1 MYRIF
6 GKPGCTS
13 FLYNTSP
20 RTSLRSVVSIAFL
33 GACRLNIKWDFT
45 MTLKITIQTRYAVV
59 FSGLIFLLM
68 MVTCSEL
75 FAQDQNTKGV
85 EITSEK
91 TDKRDLPVI
100 TAVPPLVQTIQTSL
114 WDPPSPDPSGGAYIQ
129 SSNNLLISDGE
140 VNEMAIFDTINVW
153 EITLSGVQV
162 QEFTTF
168 DLPDSIFSDEPTGV
182 AYNPDNDHLYFT
194 DDTGIRRV
202 YEMNPGPDGLYDT
215 ADDTIT
221 SFKTADFGSTDPEG
235 IAYDTFQGHLFI
247 ADGVMAEIYEISPG
261 TNGEFD
267 GVLPPGDDVVV
278 DSFDTAILGLNDPEG
293 VEFNF
298 DNGNLYIVSQSD
310 NIIVETT
317 RSGVYVQDF
326 DFSSY
331 GVVRPAGLAYAPNSA
346 NPAERSIYLVDR
358 GVDNDNDPNEN
369 DGRIFE
375 FNLGPLTPRLVID
388 DVMVIEGDAG
398 TVNAIFTVS
407 LSGVSQ
413 QVTVD
418 YATADGT
425 ATEADNDYV
434 ATSGQVTFQPGE
446 TSQPITVVVN
456 SDLTDEPDETF
467 FVNLSN
473 ATNADIGDDQGIGTI
488 TNDDSPDPVTVS
500 FQDGVNGYNGT
511 RDTKLRA
518 NFATTNYGTADE
530 LELDGDPDESA
541 ILFWDLTNIPVGS
554 IIQSVDITV
563 NITNTSGATYE
574 IYDLKQS
581 WIESEAT
588 WNDYATGQSWEVAG
602 ADGSGDRGSTEFGT
616 IDGDTLGASTV
627 SLNAAGVAIVQS
639 WVDDPS
645 SNQGFII
652 QDYVAATNSLDFSSR
667 ETTTIADRPKIT
679 VTYLPAIT
687 QVLVETKLFLE
698 GPYDAI
704 GDTMNTDLKDDDV
717 IPLTS
722 PYSEDP
728 RTADSFPEDITDW
741 VLVQLRETDSGAAVA
756 SKSAFLRNDGR
767 IVADDGTTEQIT
779 MDVAPGNYY
788 IVIEHRNH
796 LAVMSANSV
805 PLSSGSSTLY
815 DFSTG
820 TGQYYGSAA
829 KELETGVFGM
839 YTGDANGNNQV
850 QNDDKNVEWASQVGA
865 AGYRGADFNLNG
877 QVQNDDKNIF
887 WNANVGAGTQV
898 P

>member
-1 MYRIF
+1 
-6 GKPGCTS
+6 
-13 FLYNTSP
+13 
-20 RTSLRSVVSIAFL
+20 
-33 GACRLNIKWDFT
+33 
-45 MTLKITIQTRYAVV
+45 
-59 FSGLIFLLM
+59 M

-331 GVVRPAGLAYAPNSA
+331 GVVRPAGLVYAPNSA
-346 NPAERSIYLVDR
+346 NPAERSIYLIDR

-473 ATNADIGDDQGIGTI
+473 ATNADIGDGQGIGTI

-500 FQDGVNGYNGT
+500 FQDGVNGYDGT
-511 RDTKLRA
+511 RDTKLRSNDPSV
-518 NFATTNYGTADE
+518 NFGSDIV
-530 LELDGDPDESA
+530 LELDGTPPKST
-541 ILFWDLTNIPVGS
+541 LLYWDLATIPIGS
-554 IIQSVDITV
+554 TIQSVEITANV
-563 NITNTSGATYE
+563 TNISGADYE
-574 IYDLKQS
+574 IYDLKRT
-581 WIESEAT
+581 WVESEAT
-588 WNDYATGQSWEVAG
+588 WEVYASGQNWEVPG
-602 ADGSGDRGSTEFGT
+602 ADGTGDRGSTTFGS
-616 IDGDTLGASTV
+616 IDGSTLGPSTV
-627 SLNAAGVAIVQS
+627 SLNAAGIDIVQS
-639 WVDDPS
+639 WIDDPS
-645 SNQGFII
+645 SNFGFVILNFSAGNNL
-652 QDYVAATNSLDFSSR
+652 YFSSR
-667 ETTTIADRPKIT
+667 ETTTIGERPKIT
-679 VTYLPAIT
+679 VTYLPGIT
-687 QVLVETKLFLE
+687 QVLAEVKIFLE
-698 GPYDAI
+698 GPYNVP
-704 GDTMNTDLKDDDV
+704 GDTMKTDLRDNGF
-717 IPLTS
+717 IPTTS

-728 RTADSFPEDITDW
+728 RSVTSIPKNITDW
-741 VLVQLRETDSGAAVA
+741 VLMQLRETDTGIAVA
-756 SKSAFLRNDGR
+756 SKSVFLRNDGR
-767 IVADDGTTEQIT
+767 IVADDSTTEQIT
-779 MDVAPGNYY
+779 LDVSAGDYY

-796 LAVMSANSV
+796 LTVMSANTVS
-805 PLSSGSSTLY
+805 LSDGSSTLY

-820 TGQYYGSAA
+820 TGQYYGLDTI
-829 KELETGVFGM
+829 ELETGVYGM
-839 YTGDANGNNQV
+839 YKGDANGNSFVNSADYLKV
-850 QNDDKNVEWASQVGA
+850 KSEIGSN
-865 AGYRGADFNLNG
+865 GYFSGDCNLNT
-877 QVQNDDKNIF
+877 VTNSADYLNVKPNIGKSS
-887 WNANVGAGTQV
+887 NV